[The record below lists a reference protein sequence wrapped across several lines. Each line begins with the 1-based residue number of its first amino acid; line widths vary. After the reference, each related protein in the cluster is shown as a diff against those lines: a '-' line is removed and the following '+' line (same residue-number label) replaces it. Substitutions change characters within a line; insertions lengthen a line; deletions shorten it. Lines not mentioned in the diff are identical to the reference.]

1 MDIVVISSILGIGGL
16 GLLFGASLAYASKK
30 FAVEIDPKIEEIL
43 ANLPG
48 ANCGGCGFPG
58 CSGYAEAVVK
68 SGAAMTLCSPG
79 GETVVNKIAEI
90 LGVEA
95 AERGERKVAVV
106 QCQGDNEKA
115 PRRFHYAGITNCH
128 AAQILMGG
136 DKACVYGCLGL
147 GTCVESCPFYAMKMG
162 DSGLPVVNEDKCTA
176 CGMCVAACP
185 RGIMKLISVS
195 QQVFIGCMSQ
205 DKGKAVKQVCS
216 VGCTGC
222 TLCANPKT
230 TPSGSIQM
238 KGNLPEIISIEA
250 TDLMNAVQKCPTKSF
265 VVRGVKELQSAVA
278 LQSDKIS

>member
-30 FAVEIDPKIEEIL
+30 FAVEVDPKIEEIL
-43 ANLPG
+43 EKLPG
-48 ANCGGCGFPG
+48 ANCGGCGYPG

-68 SGAAMTLCSPG
+68 SGASMTLCAPG
-79 GETVVNKIAEI
+79 GQAVIQDIANI

-95 AERGERKVAVV
+95 VDMGEKMVAVV
-106 QCQGDNEKA
+106 QCRGDNEKA
-115 PRRFHYAGITNCH
+115 PKRFHYAGITNCH

-147 GTCVESCPFYAMKMG
+147 GTCVESCPFGAMRMG
-162 DSGLPVVNEDKCTA
+162 EHGLPIVIEEKCTA
-176 CGMCVAACP
+176 CGNCVSACP
-185 RGIMKLISVS
+185 RGIMKLIPVS
-195 QQVFIGCMSQ
+195 QKVFLGCVSQ
-205 DKGKAVKQVCS
+205 DKGKAVKQVCK

-238 KGNLPEIISIEA
+238 KGNLPEIVDIKA
-250 TDLMNAVQKCPTKSF
+250 DDLMTAVEKCPTKSF
-265 VVRGVKELQSAVA
+265 VVREFQKERTASLQSN
-278 LQSDKIS
+278 Q

>member
-30 FAVEIDPKIEEIL
+30 FAVEVDPKIEEIL
-43 ANLPG
+43 EKLPG
-48 ANCGGCGFPG
+48 ANCGGCGYPG

-68 SGAAMTLCSPG
+68 SGASMTLCAPG
-79 GETVVNKIAEI
+79 GQAVIQDIANI

-95 AERGERKVAVV
+95 ADMGEKMVAVV
-106 QCQGDNEKA
+106 QCRGDNEKA
-115 PRRFHYAGITNCH
+115 PKRFHYAGITNCQ

-147 GTCVESCPFYAMKMG
+147 GTCVESCPFGAMRMG
-162 DSGLPVVNEDKCTA
+162 EDGLPIVIEEKCTA
-176 CGMCVAACP
+176 CGNCVSACP
-185 RGIMKLISVS
+185 RGIMKLIPVS
-195 QQVFIGCMSQ
+195 QKVFLGCVSQ
-205 DKGKAVKQVCS
+205 DKGKAVKQVCK

-238 KGNLPEIISIEA
+238 KGNLPEIVDIKA
-250 TDLMNAVQKCPTKSF
+250 DDLMTAVEKCPTKSF
-265 VVRGVKELQSAVA
+265 VVREFQKERTASVQSN
-278 LQSDKIS
+278 K